1 MQINLTGFL
10 QSKNAMEFMAELWD
24 LLISAQNSPTGIP
37 EHLMD
42 LKREELAKKKV
53 KHDPSLVLSLF
64 YYKGSKYSN

>member
-10 QSKNAMEFMAELWD
+10 QSKKAMEFMAELWD
-24 LLISAQNSPTGIP
+24 LLISAQASPTGIP

-53 KHDPSLVLSLF
+53 KNVTFLYLMYILS
-64 YYKGSKYSN
+64 

>member
-24 LLISAQNSPTGIP
+24 LLISAQDSPTGIP

-53 KHDPSLVLSLF
+53 KKNTIVIDV
-64 YYKGSKYSN
+64 NT

>member
-24 LLISAQNSPTGIP
+24 LLISAQDSTTGIP

-53 KHDPSLVLSLF
+53 KHEPPLLF
-64 YYKGSKYSN
+64 FIYLLKNM